1 MAIWIRSQDKEDLI
15 YAESI
20 FFDTDDESMEAEI
33 WARTGM
39 GGVRVGI
46 YQTKERCIE
55 VLDDIQVLIKT
66 TPFEYSHKLFYVMP
80 ENSIEGGN

>member
-33 WARTGM
+33 
-39 GGVRVGI
+39 
-46 YQTKERCIE
+46 
-55 VLDDIQVLIKT
+55 
-66 TPFEYSHKLFYVMP
+66 
-80 ENSIEGGN
+80 